1 MSEKIL
7 EVDQLSKSFGSVQAV
22 DKISLSIEK
31 GDIVGIIGPNGAG
44 KTTFINVITGSLLP
58 TGGTVHFKNEDITET
73 PENDRAQKGLVRS
86 FQIPSLYGDL
96 TALENVRGS
105 VISRENKSANFY
117 KPLSRDQSTKEEAI
131 SCLEEFGLKDEMNTE
146 VNSLPHGDR
155 KILDIAASFAMDPS
169 LILLDEPTSGVGSEQ
184 TEAVMQQTL
193 DVAKKNGISLIFVEH
208 DMELVSQFADRVIAF
223 HQGRILEQGSPEDV
237 LQSETVKEHIR
248 EEGA

>member
-7 EVDQLSKSFGSVQAV
+7 EVDQLSKSFGTVQAV
-22 DKISLSIEK
+22 DEISLSIEQ

-44 KTTFINVITGSLLP
+44 KTTFINVITGTLMP
-58 TGGTVHFKNEDITET
+58 TGGSVSFENEDITDMSEH
-73 PENDRAQKGLVRS
+73 NRAQKGLVRS
-86 FQIPSLYGDL
+86 FQIPSLYSDL

-105 VISRENKSANFY
+105 VISREKKSSKFY
-117 KPLSRDQSTKEEAI
+117 KPLSRDPSTKEEAI
-131 SCLEEFGLKDEMNTE
+131 SYLDDFGLKDEMNTK

-169 LILLDEPTSGVGSEQ
+169 LILLDEPTSGVGSEH

-193 DVAKKNGISLIFVEH
+193 DVAKKNGISLVFVEH
-208 DMELVSQFADRVIAF
+208 DMELVSQFANRVIAF
-223 HQGRILEQGSPEDV
+223 HQGQILEQGTPDEV